1 MKRKYFW
8 GATIVVFIIIFIFP
22 VLVIEPVDLIL
33 ESFLN
38 KNYIDG
44 WTPGVMAWNG
54 VIVAFAFLFLFKVAS
69 VTVSFLKKQK
79 KRKDDGA
86 ES

>member
-1 MKRKYFW
+1 MTRKYFW
-8 GATIVVFIIIFIFP
+8 GVTIIFFIIILVFP
-22 VLVIEPVDLIL
+22 VLVVVPVDVIL

-38 KNYIDG
+38 KNYVDG

-54 VIVAFAFLFLFKVAS
+54 VIVVFVFLFLFKVGS

-79 KRKDDGA
+79 KRDDD
-86 ES
+86 EF